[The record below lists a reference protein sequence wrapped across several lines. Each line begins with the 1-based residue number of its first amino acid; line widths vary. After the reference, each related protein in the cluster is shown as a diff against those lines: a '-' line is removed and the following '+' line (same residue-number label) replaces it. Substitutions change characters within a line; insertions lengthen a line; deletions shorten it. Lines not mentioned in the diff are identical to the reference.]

1 MNRNK
6 NVEELEMPSKK
17 ANQNQ
22 RKRGKD
28 KARRSFELNG
38 KYSAKHLRAKEA
50 LMSKAKQD
58 GKVEDKK
65 QEK

>member
-1 MNRNK
+1 
-6 NVEELEMPSKK
+6 MPSKK

-58 GKVEDKK
+58 GKVENKK
-65 QEK
+65 EEK